1 MVQGGSSK
9 KLQYSFFFKESCVGS
24 CCIFLHHYYYVASS
38 SILIAKR
45 KEGERVENIV
55 KRVDRTELVK
65 EELKRGRGGF
75 IVGVCTLYGYIGLSM
90 EPVQQ
95 GFG

>member
-24 CCIFLHHYYYVASS
+24 CCIFLPHYYYVASS
-38 SILIAKR
+38 SILNAKR

-55 KRVDRTELVK
+55 KRGDRTELVK
-65 EELKRGRGGF
+65 EELKGGRE
-75 IVGVCTLYGYIGLSM
+75 GLLLACVHCM
-90 EPVQQ
+90 
-95 GFG
+95 GILG